1 MVKVLLRG
9 YYGFGNLGDDVLM
22 LAAYRTVKRIY
33 PESSVTICANGSA
46 AAYIPHLLNEAVPV
60 VKDDSTF
67 QGHLT
72 VLGGGGI
79 FFDFQKGKS
88 KNLAANLIITTI
100 GLAAF
105 SRLYA
110 RIKSWRSAQG
120 VSTAQTIGIGIGFGT
135 YTSSSRKFLY
145 DAVILGR
152 LNWLSVRD
160 DDSRKNALRVGVSCP
175 IGVHADL
182 AFSPSLWEGKLTA
195 RQRAIGV
202 VLRDWPFDSH
212 QHVVLI
218 KQILH
223 EFPEYEF
230 RFFSFDPSH
239 DQFFIGTFGGS
250 YTMHKWDAGV
260 TDLRAYSNKLAECQL
275 LITSR
280 AHGAIIGACLGV
292 PSVCLAIE
300 PKLERVAEMLSESS
314 MVLSPLLPMAQ
325 FKTSIHQFLS
335 TLEYRQQA
343 VKRDVERNQRKLEE
357 LEMDVR
363 KFIARTK

>member
-1 MVKVLLRG
+1 MIKVLLRG

-22 LAAYRTVKRIY
+22 LAAYRTVKKIY

-46 AAYIPHLLNEAVPV
+46 AYIPQLLKEDVPV
-60 VKDDSTF
+60 IKDDSTF
-67 QGHLT
+67 QGDLT
-72 VLGGGGI
+72 VLGGGGT

-88 KNLAANLIITTI
+88 KNLMANFVIKTI
-100 GLAAF
+100 GLKAF

-110 RIKSWRSAQG
+110 RIKSLGSARG

-145 DAVILGR
+145 DTLILGK

-160 DDSRKNALRVGVSCP
+160 DDSRRNALRIGVSCP

-182 AFSPSLWEGKLTA
+182 AFSPSLWEGNLLT
-195 RQRAIGV
+195 RRHAIGV
-202 VLRDWPFDSH
+202 VLRDWPLDSH
-212 QHVVLI
+212 QHVILI
-218 KQILH
+218 KQLLQ
-223 EFPEYEF
+223 EFSEYEF

-239 DQFFIGTFGGS
+239 DRFYIGTFEGS
-250 YTMHKWDAGV
+250 YIIHKWNAGV
-260 TDLRAYSNKLAECQL
+260 TDLRIYFNKLAECQL

-300 PKLERVAEMLSESS
+300 PKLERVSEMLSESS
-314 MVLSPLLPMAQ
+314 MILSPLLPMAQ
-325 FKTSIHQFLS
+325 VKSSIHQFVT
-335 TLEYRQQA
+335 TLGQRQQA
-343 VKRDVERNQRKLEE
+343 VKRDVIRNQRKLEG

-363 KFIARTK
+363 KFVAQTK